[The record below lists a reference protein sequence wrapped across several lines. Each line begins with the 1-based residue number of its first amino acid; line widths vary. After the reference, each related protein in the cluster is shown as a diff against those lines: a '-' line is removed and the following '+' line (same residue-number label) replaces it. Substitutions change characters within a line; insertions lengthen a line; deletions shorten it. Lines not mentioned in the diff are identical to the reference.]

1 MDQEQVEVFNSDIEA
16 YVAMFCEECKPPIS
30 DMAKEPQSKWNACLM
45 YVGKHVFY
53 KTDKLKLNK
62 YIDDDRFL
70 MNTTCGM
77 YDLDKVNEVVDIYI
91 YLCSL
96 YDKECSFVGFSLLT
110 GISRYTL
117 QDWGEDQRKLSPK
130 AFHIAQKIRTFR
142 EESLSNKLTTVR
154 NPVGVL
160 AILNRHYQ
168 WNLPGVSKE
177 RSSREALTADELP
190 QLCGSGKQLQDVNC
204 VKIQTI
210 EESSK

>member
-1 MDQEQVEVFNSDIEA
+1 M
-16 YVAMFCEECKPPIS
+16 
-30 DMAKEPQSKWNACLM
+30 
-45 YVGKHVFY
+45 
-53 KTDKLKLNK
+53 
-62 YIDDDRFL
+62 
-70 MNTTCGM
+70 
-77 YDLDKVNEVVDIYI
+77 
-91 YLCSL
+91 

-110 GISRYTL
+110 GISRDTL
-117 QDWGEDQRKLSPK
+117 QDWGADQRKLSPK
-130 AFHIAQKIRTFR
+130 AFYIAQKIRTFR

-190 QLCGSGKQLQDVNC
+190 QLCENGKQLQDVNC

>member
-1 MDQEQVEVFNSDIEA
+1 M
-16 YVAMFCEECKPPIS
+16 
-30 DMAKEPQSKWNACLM
+30 
-45 YVGKHVFY
+45 
-53 KTDKLKLNK
+53 
-62 YIDDDRFL
+62 
-70 MNTTCGM
+70 
-77 YDLDKVNEVVDIYI
+77 
-91 YLCSL
+91 

-190 QLCGSGKQLQDVNC
+190 QLCGNVKQLQDVNC

>member
-1 MDQEQVEVFNSDIEA
+1 MDQEQVEVFNNDIEA
-16 YVAMFCEECKPPIS
+16 YIAMFCDECKPPIS
-30 DMAKEPQSKWNACLM
+30 DMVKEPQSRWNACLM

-70 MNTTCGM
+70 MKTNCGM
-77 YDLDKVNEVVDIYI
+77 YDLDKVDEIADIYI

-96 YDKECSFVGFSLLT
+96 YDKECSIVGFSILT
-110 GISRYTL
+110 GISRDTL
-117 QDWGEDQRKLSPK
+117 QDWGADQRKLSPK
-130 AFHIAQKIRTFR
+130 AFYISQKLRAFR
-142 EESLSNKLTTVR
+142 EESLSNKLTTVK

-177 RSSREALTADELP
+177 RSSGAALTADELP
-190 QLCGSGKQLQDVNC
+190 QLCESGKQLQDVNC